1 MKHSTKTSFWNLL
14 LATVTAVGAVRVSA
28 TATDEQRYDFLDTM
42 LRRLSPT
49 DSAGSSSP
57 YDDDNLDGCI
67 SFLEY
72 VEDDCTGPVKALH
85 RGPAWTLPVCSTW
98 P

>member
-1 MKHSTKTSFWNLL
+1 MV
-14 LATVTAVGAVRVSA
+14 LAAVTAVGVVHVSA
-28 TATDEQRYDFLDTM
+28 TATDEQRYDILDTM

-49 DSAGSSSP
+49 DSVGSSYV

-72 VEDDCTGPVKALH
+72 EEDDCTGPVIKLI
-85 RGPAWTLPVCSTW
+85 RGPAWTQPVCST
-98 P
+98 